1 MATIRE
7 YQAIQIFL
15 VFCNY
20 YINCIKN
27 FSEIVKPFFN
37 MTSKKEKFMGTE
49 ERLVAFYKLNEILNS
64 LSVLAQPDHHKQ
76 FFVECDASNYA
87 IGGVLSQKSD
97 DGTLHPIYYYSKT
110 LSKSEVNYLITEKE
124 LLAMKTAFTQ
134 WIHLL

>member
-37 MTSKKEKFMGTE
+37 MTSKKEKFVGTE

-87 IGGVLSQKSD
+87 IGGVLS
-97 DGTLHPIYYYSKT
+97 
-110 LSKSEVNYLITEKE
+110 
-124 LLAMKTAFTQ
+124 
-134 WIHLL
+134 